1 MIRPGLSEI
10 MERLATRAASAV
22 VARSRLNVPAL
33 NAVLLRRLAAEPGH
47 ADSLLA
53 DPVFEAARV
62 WEPSSLCLG
71 DLEGDLL
78 HPDLVAALDG
88 AATERMP
95 RDRKPFTHQH
105 HAWRAA
111 RDGFSFLVTSGTGSG
126 KTECF
131 MVPMLDGLLRDPA
144 KGRLAGV
151 RAIIIYPLNA
161 LIESQRERLAAWTEA
176 LRHRVSFA
184 LYNGLTPETPRRV
197 TRPLAGAELGDRR
210 TIRDSPP
217 AILVTNVTM
226 LEYLLLRAQDRS
238 ILERSQGL
246 LRWIVLDEAHSYIGA
261 QAAEM
266 ALLLRR
272 VRAAFGVAPDSVQ
285 LMATSATISEGPKTR
300 EKLAQFVADLA
311 GQDGDRVR
319 VIEGQERK
327 VALPAEGVDTPL
339 DPAGLAA
346 CEPGELWE
354 RLAPHPRVRRLL
366 RAMEQ
371 GGVSLTEAGRH
382 LFDAE
387 GANRRAAIQ
396 AILDAAAVA
405 GTAGT
410 TGSRLLP
417 WRAHLF
423 HRALGGVWVCIDPAC
438 PHRDTEL
445 IEPESGCSFGAV
457 WLRQRDRCLCGAPCF
472 ELVACD
478 ECGTPHLRA
487 GLEAGAAARLVPA
500 RAGEIDEFA
509 PDAEPDPESGLP
521 VSRNEV
527 LLRPS
532 QETTHDRFVQLDSG
546 AVFDNAPPAGEQ
558 WTVLAVI
565 DDETARTC
573 CGGAGQAQVSPLRY
587 GPAFFLGNALPLLLE
602 ALAPPIEKSGLP
614 MGGRRAIGFSDSRQG
629 AARLAAKLQQEAE
642 RTLTRAFLYHAA
654 QEQRGPAG
662 EERAKLEKKLA
673 VYRCHPD
680 DFPEEIRRVE
690 AELDGAAQPVPWPD
704 LVDRLGH
711 QQELQEFAIQVWRER
726 SRGGRQMAE
735 HPEKLAEMFL
745 YRELFRRPRVQN
757 NPETMGLLRLAFP
770 HLEAKARAKVPAQ
783 LVQAGV
789 DEDGWIGLAL
799 AAIDFGF
806 RDNLAVDIS
815 PDWMVRWVAPRGGRL
830 RAICSPGLAPRDCPE
845 GTTGHWPASKPHPGN
860 PSRLRRLVYA
870 LIGGDW
876 DSPTDQDRAG
886 EVLSALWELI
896 TATAARHI
904 GRGAYRLDFRKAG
917 VARLGQAWLC
927 PVTRRIL
934 AYSPAGRSPYDPA
947 RTLTQ
952 VHFPGLPVANAGG
965 LDPKQRDDV
974 RRWCAEAP
982 EVAALRS
989 QGLWTNLHDRAAEYP
1004 PFLRAQEHS
1013 AQIPRPVLEIYEDR
1027 FKDGFINVLNCT
1039 TTMEMGVDIPN
1050 VALVV
1055 NSNVPPSLSNYRQRV
1070 GRAGRRGEA
1079 SAFAATFCRDLPWDL
1094 IAFEGPARYLA
1105 TAISAPA
1112 VRLDSPSLVARHVH
1126 AALLGAFLRARPQGF
1141 SIRTSTGA
1149 FFGATEAADNPVAE
1163 DALVDAFITWL
1174 RDWQSHDQELF
1185 GHLDALTRGTSLDG
1199 RSPVALAG
1207 ATAEALEALLGHWR
1221 AEYGELL
1228 SRAAAAT
1235 ALEVKSAFTNR
1246 AKRMRGEFLLS
1257 ELARRG
1263 FTPSYGFP
1271 VDVVCFDHLTGH
1283 DHDRDPADGPIAFG
1297 EPRGAPARTL
1307 DVAIREYAPGAEV
1320 LVDGLVHL
1328 SEGVLPAWSA
1338 RADVSGLEDLQ
1349 WFWECRQCH
1358 RFGLTRLVPEVCPT
1372 CEAPRPASHRTL
1384 RPSGFLGRRAPHT
1397 GYESL
1402 GHVPY
1407 QLPRIAATGAAW
1419 QALPD
1424 PQAGRLRADPVG
1436 QVVTLSSGANG
1447 FGYAVCLACGRAVAE
1462 EEEISHAATPM
1473 PDALRNHMPL
1483 ASGREMKLVNGYC
1496 PGGLTE
1502 PHRVQRH
1509 VRLVHA
1515 TRTDVLELQL
1525 PAGASGASGLALAAG
1540 LRETLAERLGADVRE
1555 IGVAVSAS
1563 QGPTGEARLSLFL
1576 HDRATQGAGLVTRL
1590 AEPDWF
1596 SGCLSHATERLDC
1609 VQDCENGCT
1618 ACVLRPDLSF
1628 AGNQLDRRGG
1638 LDLARELHM
1647 RLKLPD
1653 ALRVLGP
1660 ETQILEEPLVDWL
1673 ERQRR
1678 AGALAAVTV
1687 FLHGRPIEWDF
1698 PAWPLNGVLPRLKQ
1712 AGVRARLVIDSTVLT
1727 DRTVEI
1733 AQRLDLYRLAG
1744 HAALAESAS
1753 LPVASGAPILAV
1765 AERPTGPI
1773 AIAAPDPAG
1782 SVPGAAWGRGER
1794 IVLVRGPMPALPE
1807 MRDIESSRLVS
1818 LSLGNAWLL
1827 RLANHLDGP
1836 VAQFGRAF
1844 WNLIG
1849 RESPRILD
1857 AMKMHGVSLAD
1868 YTDRY
1873 LVTPL
1878 SIRLF
1883 FEVLAAMPG
1892 RGERG
1897 QVSVT
1902 TARLDRYEQVGW
1914 AVYHSFAE
1922 DLPRRDVLQALLPK
1936 GASVI
1941 IRPRAELPHARRLR
1955 LILGDGRQVTLLL
1968 DQGFGAWR
1976 ADGAPR
1982 HDFRSDAVQ
1991 QARSL
1996 RGAVFGVRVER
2007 ESEAPMIVQEE
2018 QASA

>member
-1 MIRPGLSEI
+1 
-10 MERLATRAASAV
+10 
-22 VARSRLNVPAL
+22 
-33 NAVLLRRLAAEPGH
+33 
-47 ADSLLA
+47 
-53 DPVFEAARV
+53 
-62 WEPSSLCLG
+62 
-71 DLEGDLL
+71 
-78 HPDLVAALDG
+78 
-88 AATERMP
+88 MP

-445 IEPESGCSFGAV
+445 IEPESGWSLGAV

-532 QETTHDRFVQLDSG
+532 RGTTHDRFVQLDSG

-1185 GHLDALTRGTSLDG
+1185 GHLDALTRGTALDG

>member
-445 IEPESGCSFGAV
+445 IEPESGWSLGAV

-532 QETTHDRFVQLDSG
+532 RGTTHDRFVQLDSG

-629 AARLAAKLQQEAE
+629 TARLAAKLQQEAE

>member
-445 IEPESGCSFGAV
+445 IEPESGWSLGAV

-532 QETTHDRFVQLDSG
+532 RGTTHDRFVQLDSG

-1185 GHLDALTRGTSLDG
+1185 GHLDALTRGTALDG

>member
-1 MIRPGLSEI
+1 MTRSGLSEI

-33 NAVLLRRLAAEPGH
+33 NAVLLRRLAAEPDH

-62 WEPSSLCLG
+62 WEPAALCLS

-78 HPDLVAALDG
+78 HHDLVAALDG

-105 HAWRAA
+105 DAWQAA

-176 LRHRVSFA
+176 LRHRISFA

-197 TRPLAGAELGDRR
+197 TRSLAGAELGDRR

-300 EKLAQFVADLA
+300 EKLARFVADLA
-311 GQDGDRVR
+311 GQGGDRVR
-319 VIEGQERK
+319 VIEGRERK
-327 VALPAEGVDTPL
+327 VALPAEGADTPL

-410 TGSRLLP
+410 TGSRLLS

-423 HRALGGVWVCIDPAC
+423 HRASGGVWVCIDPAC

-445 IEPESGCSFGAV
+445 IEPESGWSFGAV

-532 QETTHDRFVQLDSG
+532 RGTTHDRFVQLDSG

-565 DDETARTC
+565 EDETERTC
-573 CGGAGQAQVSPLRY
+573 CEGAAQAQVSPLRY

-629 AARLAAKLQQEAE
+629 TARLAAKLQQEAE

-654 QEQRGPAG
+654 QEQRGPVG

-680 DFPEEIRRVE
+680 DFAEDIRRVE
-690 AELDGAAQPVPWPD
+690 AELDGAAQPVAWPD

-770 HLEAKARAKVPAQ
+770 QLEAKARAKVPAQ

-789 DEDGWIGLAL
+789 DDDGWIGLAL

-830 RAICSPGLAPRDCPE
+830 RAICSPGLAPQDRPE
-845 GTTGHWPASKPHPGN
+845 GTRPWPGPKPQPGN
-860 PSRLRRLVYA
+860 PSRLHRLVYA

-876 DSPTDQDRAG
+876 ENPTDQDRAG

-896 TATAARHI
+896 TTTAARDV
-904 GRGAYRLDFRKAG
+904 GRGAYRLDFRNAG

-927 PVTRRIL
+927 PVTRRIF
-934 AYSPAGRSPYDPA
+934 AYSPAGRSPYDPT

-952 VHFPGLPVANAGG
+952 VHFPSLPVANAGG
-965 LDPKQRDDV
+965 LAPDQRVDV
-974 RRWCAEAP
+974 RRWCAETP
-982 EVAALRS
+982 GIAALRS
-989 QGLWTNLHDRAAEYP
+989 RGLWTDLHDRVAEYP

-1027 FKDGFINVLNCT
+1027 FKDGLINVLNCT

-1079 SAFAATFCRDLPWDL
+1079 FAFAATFCRDLPWDL

-1105 TAISAPA
+1105 TEISAPA

-1126 AALLGAFLRARPQGF
+1126 AALLGVFLRARPQGF

-1149 FFGATEAADNPVAE
+1149 FFGATEAADNPVAG

-1174 RDWQSHDQELF
+1174 RDWQKHDQELF
-1185 GHLDALTRGTSLDG
+1185 GHLDALTRGTALDG

-1228 SRAAAAT
+1228 SRAAAT
-1235 ALEVKSAFTNR
+1235 TDPELKSAFTNR

-1283 DHDRDPADGPIAFG
+1283 DHERDQADGPIAFG

-1320 LVDGLVHL
+1320 VVDGLVHL

-1338 RADVSGLEDLQ
+1338 RADASGLEDLQ

-1358 RFGLTRLVPEVCPT
+1358 GFGLTRLAPEACPA
-1372 CEAPRPASHRTL
+1372 CEAPTPASHRTL
-1384 RPSGFLGRRAPHT
+1384 RPSGFLGRRTPHT

-1407 QLPRIAATGAAW
+1407 QLPRIEAAGAPW

-1447 FGYAVCLACGRAVAE
+1447 CGYAVCLACGRAVAE
-1462 EEEISHAATPM
+1462 EEETPHAATPM
-1473 PDALRNHMPL
+1473 PDAIRKHTPL
-1483 ASGREMKLVNGYC
+1483 ASSREVKVVNGYC
-1496 PGGLTE
+1496 PGGLE
-1502 PHRVQRH
+1502 PQRVQRH

-1515 TRTDVLELQL
+1515 ARTDVFELQL
-1525 PAGASGASGLALAAG
+1525 AAGASGAAGLALAAA
-1540 LRETLAERLGADVRE
+1540 LREALAERLGADVRE
-1555 IGVAVSAS
+1555 VGVAVGAS
-1563 QGPTGEARLSLFL
+1563 KGAAGEARRSVLL
-1576 HDRATQGAGLVTRL
+1576 HDRAAQGAGLVTRL

-1596 SGCLSHATERLDC
+1596 SGCLSRATQRLEC
-1609 VQDCENGCT
+1609 VQDCENGCP

-1628 AGNQLDRRGG
+1628 AGDQLDRRGG
-1638 LDLARELHM
+1638 LDLARELHT

-1660 ETQILEEPLVDWL
+1660 ETRLLEAPLVDWL

-1678 AGALAAVTV
+1678 AGALSAVTV

-1698 PAWPLNGVLPRLKQ
+1698 PAWPLNGVLARLKE

-1727 DRTVEI
+1727 DPTVEI

-1744 HAALAESAS
+1744 HASLAETAS
-1753 LPVASGAPILAV
+1753 LPVAKGAPILAV
-1765 AERPTGPI
+1765 AERSAGPI
-1773 AIAAPDPAG
+1773 AIAAPDPAD

-1794 IVLVRGPMPALPE
+1794 IVLVRGPMPALPD
-1807 MRDIESSRLVS
+1807 MHDIESGRLVP
-1818 LSLGNAWLL
+1818 LSSGNAWLL

-1836 VAQFGRAF
+1836 VTQFGRRF
-1844 WNLIG
+1844 WNLVG
-1849 RESPRILD
+1849 RESPRVLD

-1878 SIRLF
+1878 SMRLL

-1892 RGERG
+1892 RGERDE
-1897 QVSVT
+1897 VSVT

-1936 GASVI
+1936 GTSVI
-1941 IRPRAELPHARRLR
+1941 IRPRADLPHARRLR
-1955 LILGDGRQVTLLL
+1955 LVLGDGRQVTLLL

-1982 HDFRSDAVQ
+1982 HDFRSGAAQ
-1991 QARSL
+1991 QARVL
-1996 RGAVFGVRVER
+1996 RGVVFGVHVER
-2007 ESEAPMIVQEE
+2007 GSEAPMIVQEE
-2018 QASA
+2018 RVFT